1 MPQLEVLRPRPDLKE
16 APASFFFPG
25 APTPDKAADGRSA
38 SPSPEHIAMTPDAF
52 AYPGGHMPQK
62 M

>member
-16 APASFFFPG
+16 APASFFLSG
-25 APTPDKAADGRSA
+25 APTPGSIRLT
-38 SPSPEHIAMTPDAF
+38 PFLQHIAMTPDALG
-52 AYPGGHMPQK
+52 YPGGRMPHE

>member
-1 MPQLEVLRPRPDLKE
+1 LKE

-25 APTPDKAADGRSA
+25 APTPDKAADGRSV
-38 SPSPEHIAMTPDAF
+38 SPSPEHIAMTPDAIG
-52 AYPGGHMPQK
+52 YPGGWMPSE

>member
-16 APASFFFPG
+16 APASFFFRPRAHAG
-25 APTPDKAADGRSA
+25 DGRSLHPA
-38 SPSPEHIAMTPDAF
+38 PEHIAMTPDALR
-52 AYPGGHMPQK
+52 YPGGGMPCE